1 MLAALAFLCAGV
13 GHAQI
18 PRTINYQGYLTSP
31 SGGAISASLPMV
43 LKIYGVVSGGSAL
56 HTEPQTIAVTNGI
69 FNVLLGSGVS
79 LTLPFDTQY
88 YLGVTVGA
96 DGELVPRQALAA
108 SPYSIRAASAEALA
122 TSAVVP
128 GSQIVAASVTASK
141 LASNG
146 CSSGQV
152 LQYNGSAWLCTTFA
166 ASSGGTVTSITAGTG
181 LSGGVITGSGTIGLA
196 SGLTLAGTTTGTFS
210 GPLTGNVSGNVTG
223 NASNF
228 TGNLAGDVTGAQGAT
243 AIAATTVTGKAV
255 TGFVS
260 GAGTV
265 SASDTLLTAI
275 NKLNGNVA
283 LKAPLASPKFTGA
296 VGIGTNGSG
305 APLTVAGLIE
315 TTGVGSG
322 GIKFPDGTVQTTA
335 SVNPVV
341 EFASFFGMTAGPG
354 NTGTNDYPATI
365 AISAPGPST
374 AFGSALNFPR
384 ASAPPVGGI
393 AINNPGPSQSD
404 NTEFILPSVGTYR
417 VTKHVSVS
425 EPAQWSLWI
434 NTGPAF
440 PGGMFSELR
449 TASGAPS
456 NVGQSIGS
464 SQLVGDVIFRNT
476 VANSAIQIRNFAS
489 PSSLS
494 ITPQPGGMQA
504 QATSLIIQRL
514 Q

>member
-43 LKIYGVVSGGSAL
+43 FKIYGVVSGGSAL
-56 HTEPQTIAVTNGI
+56 HTEPQTITVTNGI

-96 DGELVPRQALAA
+96 DGEMAPRQPLAA
-108 SPYSIRAASAEALA
+108 SPYSLRAASAEALA

-128 GSQIVAASVTASK
+128 GSQIAAATVTAAK
-141 LASNG
+141 LASSG
-146 CSSGQV
+146 CTSGQV
-152 LQYNGSAWLCTTFA
+152 LQYNGSAWVCATPA
-166 ASSGGTVTSITAGTG
+166 ASSGGTVTSITAGSGLTG
-181 LSGGVITGSGTIGLA
+181 GTITGSGTIALA

-210 GPLTGNVSGNVTG
+210 GPLNGNVTG
-223 NASNF
+223 SASNF
-228 TGNLAGDVTGAQGAT
+228 SGALAGDVTGTQGAT
-243 AIAATTVTGKAV
+243 SISATTVTGKAL

-260 GAGTV
+260 GDGTL
-265 SASDTLLTAI
+265 STSDTLLNAI
-275 NKLNGNVA
+275 NKLDGNVA
-283 LKAPLASPKFTGA
+283 LKSPLASPKFTGA

-305 APLTVAGLIE
+305 SPLTVAGVIE
-315 TTGVGSG
+315 STGAGSG

-335 SVNPVV
+335 SINPVV

-354 NTGTNDYPATI
+354 NTGINDYPATI
-365 AISAPGPST
+365 QISAPGPSV
-374 AFGSALNFPR
+374 ASGSALNFPR
-384 ASAPPVGGI
+384 ASAPAVGGI
-393 AINNPGPSQSD
+393 VINNPGPSQSN

-417 VTKHVSVS
+417 VTWHISVD
-425 EPAQWSLWI
+425 EPAQLSLWI
-434 NTGPAF
+434 NSGPAF
-440 PGGMFSELR
+440 PGGMFGELGA
-449 TASGAPS
+449 ASGAPA
-456 NVGQSIGS
+456 NVGRSIGS

-476 VANSAIQIRNFAS
+476 VANSAIQIRNYAS
-489 PSSLS
+489 QSAVSV
-494 ITPQPGGMQA
+494 TPQPGGTRA
-504 QATSLIIQRL
+504 QAVSLIIQRL